1 MGLVKVGNF
10 STDGTKIEANASRH
24 KAMSYSYMTKEL
36 RRLEDEIAQL
46 LKQAECVDAEQ
57 DAALGSRRGDELPE
71 ELKRREDRMAKIREA
86 KERLEAEARERAAE
100 EQRQRDAAEAERQ
113 AAGKKRRGKAPAPVD
128 PTPKDKAQTNFTDAE
143 AKVMKTSNKGFDYC
157 YNGQAVVDSEHQIIV
172 AAEVTAAA
180 NDKQQAVPLAQAAV
194 ANLSAAGIER
204 PQDHEGQPLPIPNTA
219 DAGYYSEENVRGV
232 AAAGLDPYFAVGRQ
246 KHNTPAT
253 DGAAADADADE
264 DPKAVMAKKLR
275 TPTGRALYAARKH
288 IVEPVFGQIKQVRGF
303 RKFLLRGLELVS
315 AEWQLVCLTHNLLK
329 IWRHVSSVP

>member
-1 MGLVKVGNF
+1 
-10 STDGTKIEANASRH
+10 
-24 KAMSYSYMTKEL
+24 
-36 RRLEDEIAQL
+36 
-46 LKQAECVDAEQ
+46 
-57 DAALGSRRGDELPE
+57 
-71 ELKRREDRMAKIREA
+71 MAKIREA

-113 AAGKKRRGKAPAPVD
+113 AAGKKRRGKEPAPVD
-128 PTPKDKAQTNFTDAE
+128 PTPKDKAQTNFTDPE

-194 ANLSAAGIER
+194 ANLAAAGIER
-204 PQDHEGQPLPIPNTA
+204 PQDDEGQPLPIPNTA

-253 DGAAADADADE
+253 DGAVANADADE
-264 DPKAVMAKKLR
+264 DPKAAMAKKLR